1 MLPTLTSL
9 AEKGMWE
16 RKIADAEDEGWIVVY
31 TDGSGIEGRA
41 AAGDR
46 GGGSSVPNWLGRR
59 PGQALFAGIQYC
71 WETDIPT
78 TSTGDDDSFSI
89 LLFFTLH
96 SAVQVLTLHRRFPAV
111 QSDADIE
118 SSGILV
124 TKIWCDKVG
133 FDTMV
138 KMCMANGKRYWRC
151 KISKQNPKH

>member
-1 MLPTLTSL
+1 MQ
-9 AEKGMWE
+9 
-16 RKIADAEDEGWIVVY
+16 V
-31 TDGSGIEGRA
+31 GRN
-41 AAGDR
+41 
-46 GGGSSVPNWLGRR
+46 GGGGVGTHLEQVQGMEEEAARTAR
-59 PGQALFAGIQYC
+59 DDTDAPGVKGGKEDSMMELLR
-71 WETDIPT
+71 ETDIPT
-78 TSTGDDDSFSI
+78 TGTGDDDSFSI

-96 SAVQVLTLHRRFPAV
+96 SAVQVLTLHQRFPAV

-118 SSGILV
+118 SSGIWV